1 MAFFYAANISWTK
14 KEQIRDG
21 RIINITSIHQDVVSA
36 GKTDYCASK
45 FGVKGFSKALAL
57 EVADKQITVNCI
69 APGMVLTPMNDKA
82 INDSDYRIEQ
92 EKRIP
97 LQYAA
102 MPQEIANMAIFLCSP
117 QAKYITGTT
126 QIIDGG
132 LSLNRSKGAK

>member
-1 MAFFYAANISWTK
+1 
-14 KEQIRDG
+14 
-21 RIINITSIHQDVVSA
+21 
-36 GKTDYCASK
+36 
-45 FGVKGFSKALAL
+45 
-57 EVADKQITVNCI
+57 
-69 APGMVLTPMNDKA
+69 MNEKA
-82 INDSDYRIEQ
+82 INDSDYRTEQ

-102 MPQEIANMAIFLCSP
+102 LPIEIAYMAIFLCSP